1 MVAGVRGVGG
11 MATRLV
17 CSRTYLS
24 RFRAFSMEV
33 IAMATTLRAA
43 AANPG
48 GSTAASYALLSI
60 YAPIRRGFPAV
71 CTGLG
76 RTFSL
81 VWGMCGFCPLCV
93 EARHRPSPLPLIL
106 IVVPPPLP
114 PSAWPVSSCAL
125 VFLRAPLV
133 AGSSGVIRS
142 LSPCGLACRLLWG
155 CALSL
160 PRACSVYHPSHLLTG
175 MAWCVDA
182 VRCVVFYGWRDV
194 YCTYKFK
201 LIF

>member
-11 MATRLV
+11 MGPRLV
-17 CSRTYLS
+17 CARMYLS
-24 RFRAFSMEV
+24 RFRAFSMEA
-33 IAMATTLRAA
+33 IAMATMLRAA

-60 YAPIRRGFPAV
+60 YAPIRCGFPAV
-71 CTGLG
+71 CTGLV
-76 RTFSL
+76 RAFSL
-81 VWGMCGFCPLCV
+81 VWGMCGFCPLECV

-133 AGSSGVIRS
+133 AGSSGAIRS
-142 LSPCGLACRLLWG
+142 LSPCGLACRLLWE

-160 PRACSVYHPSHLLTG
+160 PRAFSVYHPSHLLTG
-175 MAWCVDA
+175 MAWFVGA
-182 VRCVVFYGWRDV
+182 VRCVVLWLPRRILYV
-194 YCTYKFK
+194 Y
-201 LIF
+201 I